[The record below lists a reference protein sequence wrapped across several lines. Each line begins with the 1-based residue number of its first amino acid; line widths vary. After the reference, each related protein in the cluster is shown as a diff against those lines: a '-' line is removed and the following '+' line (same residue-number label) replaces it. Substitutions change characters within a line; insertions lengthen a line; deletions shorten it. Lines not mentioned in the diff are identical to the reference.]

1 MNFVN
6 AWPMWTG
13 LAALG
18 VSVPV
23 LIHLWS
29 RNQKFETPWAAME
42 LLKKAMIARSR
53 KIQVED
59 YILMALRALALLL
72 IAVALLRPI
81 FNAAGSG
88 GIGGR
93 DVGVVIAIDASYSMN
108 HGEPARF
115 EKAIGQAR
123 EILAT
128 LQEGDPVSVVL
139 MNQQPEVI
147 FRRTGYD
154 ATAFNKALDEL
165 TKASPQSLNIERS
178 LGLIDELVEELKTAT
193 RECYLIT
200 DAQASDWQALSGQA
214 KSSLQKIGEGARL
227 MLTTVPA
234 PGVENLAIT
243 NFTYSAGSLQR
254 GGSARFTADVRN
266 TGSLRA
272 EAANVEFFVEGTLKA
287 RQDLP
292 PIEAGE
298 TRSVSFFT
306 SFDNPGDIAL
316 SARLSK
322 DALPDDN
329 ERFVIAKISPS
340 IRVLCIDGDLPGST
354 RQDPIGG
361 YYLVRALRLR
371 HAIGEDAPVKVT
383 HIDPSDLS
391 RENLTEYEVVVLVD
405 VPAIS
410 EDLGKRLAQFTESGG
425 GLMVLLGDQLD
436 AGQYNENLVGDGG
449 PVLPARL
456 TEVAKHDNP
465 GEGWQIAPV
474 KSTHPLAQVVTSLPR
489 DLTAT
494 ARFHTAVRAVPLPGC
509 ETILAL
515 DDGLPLLMTHQDPLK
530 GRVMLFTSSADR
542 SWNNLPLHPLFTILL
557 QQSATMLSN
566 DPQLGQGLVGEPAVM
581 GLPGRMVGDDVA
593 VTDPSGVELPVKA
606 TLVDGAPAAV
616 ITPDAVGIYRV
627 AAEAGHRAAAVSANV
642 DTRESDVRPG
652 DGGALDRWL
661 DGLPVDVVT
670 QGVAKA
676 ALSHRTGRDLSLLL
690 LALGVM
696 VFLVQGVLANLWS
709 RRKYE
714 SGGDVMA
721 TLQDRRVAAS
731 RRS

>member
-18 VSVPV
+18 VAVPV

-59 YILMALRALALLL
+59 YILMTLRALALLL

-81 FNAAGSG
+81 FNAGGPG
-88 GIGGR
+88 GIGAR
-93 DVGVVIAIDASYSMN
+93 NVGVVIAIDASYSMN

-123 EILAT
+123 KILAT
-128 LQEGDPVSVVL
+128 LQEGDPVSVIL
-139 MNQQPEVI
+139 MNQQPEVM

-165 TKASPQSLNIERS
+165 PEATPQSLNLERS
-178 LGLIDELVEELKTAT
+178 LGLIDELVGEMKTAT

-200 DAQASDWQALSGQA
+200 DAQAVDWQGLSDES
-214 KSSLQKIGEGARL
+214 KSILQKIGDESRL
-227 MLTTVPA
+227 TLTTVPTG
-234 PGVENLAIT
+234 GVENLAISD
-243 NFTYSAGSLQR
+243 FAYSAGSLQR

-266 TGSLRA
+266 TGALRA
-272 EAANVEFFVEGTLKA
+272 EGANVEFLVEGTLKA

-292 PIEAGE
+292 PIESGE

-322 DALPDDN
+322 DALPNDN
-329 ERFVIAKISPS
+329 ERFAIAKISPT
-340 IRVLCIDGDLPGST
+340 IRILCIDGDLPDST
-354 RQDPIGG
+354 RQDPAGG
-361 YYLVRALRLR
+361 YFLVRALRLR
-371 HAIGEDAPVKVT
+371 HTIGEDAPVKLT
-383 HIDPSDLS
+383 HIDPSDLF
-391 RENLTEYEVVVLVD
+391 RENLTEYEVVILVD
-405 VPAIS
+405 VPDIA
-410 EDLGKRLAQFTESGG
+410 EDFGKRLAQFTSRGG
-425 GLMVLLGDQLD
+425 GLLVFPGDQLD
-436 AGQYNENLVGDGG
+436 ADQYNRNLVGENG
-449 PVLPARL
+449 PILPARL
-456 TEVAKHDNP
+456 TELTQHDKP
-465 GEGWQIAPV
+465 GEGWQIGPV
-474 KSTHPLAQVVTSLPR
+474 KGTHPLARVVNSLPR
-489 DLTAT
+489 DLTTT
-494 ARFHTAVRAVPLPGC
+494 ARFHSAFGAEALPGS
-509 ETILAL
+509 ETILEL
-515 DDGLPLLMTHQDPLK
+515 DNGQPLLVTHQDPQR

-566 DPQLGQGLVGEPAVM
+566 DPQLGRDRVGEATVM
-581 GLPGRMVGDDVA
+581 DLPGRMVGDDVV
-593 VTDPSGVELPVKA
+593 VTDPMGQELPVKVS
-606 TLVDGAPAAV
+606 LVDGSPAAV
-616 ITPDAVGIYRV
+616 ITPEAAGIYRV
-627 AAEAGHRAAAVSANV
+627 AAEAGHRAAAVSTNV

-652 DGGALDRWL
+652 EGDALDRWL
-661 DGLPVDVVT
+661 DGLPLDIVTRDV
-670 QGVAKA
+670 AEA
-676 ALSHRTGRDLSLLL
+676 ALNQRTGRDLSLLL
-690 LALGVM
+690 LALGVLC
-696 VFLVQGVLANLWS
+696 FLAQGVLANLWS
-709 RRKYE
+709 KRKHE
-714 SGGDVMA
+714 SGGDVM
-721 TLQDRRVAAS
+721 TILQDRRVAAS

>member
-1 MNFVN
+1 MSFLN
-6 AWPMWTG
+6 AWPLWTA

-18 VSVPV
+18 VAVPV

-72 IAVALLRPI
+72 IAVALLRPV
-81 FNAAGSG
+81 FTAAAPGV
-88 GIGGR
+88 IGGR

-139 MNQQPEVI
+139 MSQQPKVI

-154 ATAFNKALDEL
+154 ATAFNNALDEL
-165 TKASPQSLNIERS
+165 AKASSQPLNIEQNLDR
-178 LGLIDELVEELKTAT
+178 INELVGELKTAT

-200 DAQASDWQALSGQA
+200 DAQASDWQALSDQA
-214 KSSLQKIGEGARL
+214 KSNLQKIGEDARL
-227 MLTTVPA
+227 VLTPVPTA
-234 PGVENLAIT
+234 GVENLAIT
-243 NFTYSAGSLQR
+243 DFAYSSGSLQR
-254 GGSARFTADVRN
+254 DGSARFTADVRN
-266 TGSLRA
+266 TGAIRA
-272 EAANVEFFVEGTLKA
+272 EAASVEFFVEDTLKA

-292 PIEAGE
+292 SIEAGE
-298 TRSVSFFT
+298 IRSVSFFT
-306 SFDNPGDIAL
+306 SFDDPGDIAL
-316 SARLSK
+316 SARLTR
-322 DALPDDN
+322 DEMDDDN
-329 ERFVIAKISPS
+329 QRFMIAKVSPTV
-340 IRVLCIDGDLPGST
+340 RVLCIDGDFLGST

-371 HAIGEDAPVKVT
+371 HADGENAPVKVT
-383 HIDPSDLS
+383 HIDPSDLF
-391 RENLTEYEVVVLVD
+391 REKLTEYDVVVLVD
-405 VPAIS
+405 LPNVS
-410 EDLGKRLAQFTESGG
+410 EDFGKRLAQFTDSGG
-425 GLMVLLGDQLD
+425 GLMVFLGDQLD
-436 AGQYNENLVGDGG
+436 AEQYNENLAGPSG

-456 TEVAKHDNP
+456 TKVAAHDDP
-465 GEGWQIAPV
+465 TEGWAIAPI
-474 KSTHPLAQVVTSLPR
+474 KSTHPLAQVVASLPN

-494 ARFHTAVRAVPLPGC
+494 ARFHTTVRAVPLPNS
-509 ETILAL
+509 ETILEL
-515 DDGLPLLMTHQDPLK
+515 GNGLPLLMANQDPQK

-557 QQSATMLSN
+557 QQSATMLSS
-566 DPQLGQGLVGEPAVM
+566 DPSLGQDLVGEPTVM

-593 VTDPSGVELPVKA
+593 VVDPMGETTPVKA
-606 TLVDGAPAAV
+606 TLVDGVAAAV
-616 ITPDAVGIYRV
+616 ITPDAVGVYRV

-642 DTRESDVRPG
+642 DTRESDVRPAEG
-652 DGGALDRWL
+652 EALDRL
-661 DGLPVDVVT
+661 LEELPVNVIT
-670 QGVAKA
+670 QGVAES
-676 ALSHRTGRDLSLLL
+676 ALNHRTGRDLSLLL
-690 LALGVM
+690 LALGVLC
-696 VFLVQGVLANLWS
+696 FLTQGVLANVWS
-709 RRKYE
+709 RRKHE
-714 SGGDVMA
+714 SGGDVMS

-731 RRS
+731 RKS